1 MDRIE
6 SFQIDHTKLLPGIY
20 VSRVDHL
27 ESKAL
32 TTYDL
37 RMKRPNIDHPL
48 STAEAHTIEHLGATF
63 IRKHS
68 DAPVIYFGPMGCRTG
83 FYLILV
89 GEPDLLWTLAL
100 AEEMMDFILH
110 AEEIPGSSEAE
121 CGNAADHDL
130 AGAKEEA
137 KAYLDMLTTIV
148 SESDERLHYPE
159 K

>member
-6 SFQIDHTKLLPGIY
+6 SFQVDHTKLLPGIY

-27 ESKAL
+27 EGKAL

-37 RMKRPNIDHPL
+37 RMKRPNIDRPL
-48 STAEAHTIEHLGATF
+48 STAAAHTIEHLGATF
-63 IRKHS
+63 LRNHS

-83 FYLILV
+83 FYLILA

-100 AEEMMDFILH
+100 AEEMMDFILQ
-110 AEEIPGSSEAE
+110 AEEIPGNSEAE

-130 AGAKEEA
+130 TGAKEEA
-137 KAYLDMLTTIV
+137 KRYLEFLGEIE
-148 SESDERLHYPE
+148 SETDTRLHYP